1 MPSRFPHG
9 GEDAPLLAGDSRGR
23 GGNAKKSDS
32 GADRLLSRGVTAL
45 AALLLIGLCVM
56 LGVHLMGSYHSADSD
71 LSNKDKSWI
80 ETLDDGTKI
89 LHGADGKLSIVSG
102 DAGKKSSKHHKKKKG
117 TDDILDLLH
126 NENAKGSIEG
136 EIDPNKDI
144 ASQQNDI
151 LLNKEKE
158 MMDQLTAMAKGK
170 GGPDAKG
177 SSKKP
182 SVNPAEAA
190 EKMLA
195 GGNAPTTS
203 TFDPRAALRHHEE
216 ALEHLSTKDKH
227 ANENLKL
234 TDQEKSEL
242 EQLEELTRKPPP
254 GPPAY
259 VTPEEQLLHKAAM
272 KAKKHDEKGAE
283 DWYNQLDDSVDVFE
297 VRNQALIELEEA
309 SHKKDDKKGA
319 EGVESTKAS
328 AKHAAK
334 ASAKAKATKPSAEP
348 VASTELEPV
357 ASTEPEPVA
366 STEPEPVADK
376 EGEVA
381 KTGEDELEA
390 DVELA
395 DTEPEP
401 EPEPEPVEPFGA
413 HDSEDEAEMKD
424 KSKKD
429 EDEDEPAAAPI
440 EPFGAHDSEA
450 KNDDEDGPDPA
461 EPIEP
466 FGAHD
471 SKVEAE
477 PEADDDDEPVEPVEP
492 FGHDDEK
499 DAEPVEEKPDA
510 VEEEAEAAEKEEEPE
525 PVAAKAED
533 PEPAANAEKEEEP
546 EPVAAKEE
554 EPEPAAAAEKEEEPE
569 PVAAADPASAAP
581 ASDAGD
587 KHPTP
592 EQIKWWKDHHPNGA
606 ALGHR
611 TRNRRPVSRRPRH
624 EAEAA
629 LGVAPSN
636 PKASSVPASR
646 WSGVDLAQHLSCSD
660 SLADPATGKTFD
672 VATEFYMSDETTLGP
687 NGEAIKLGPRARAVR
702 DTTFVS
708 AFLRVDGPGA
718 PDPTRYLT
726 GVRHAACNAGRARLN
741 SVFFADSPEMCA
753 HVRRLYDNGRALS
766 NELAPPVPRLGSGK
780 FRCQVKAVKN
790 LPLKPATGLR
800 PEAVIGGCANSA
812 NVVRVVQQGQ
822 LHGGRRGDVRVGPG
836 RREDESVRVVRRG
849 HRGTRRAQ
857 GAPGAPARPRRARRR
872 SQGREGAL
880 HVPPQGGPRGPGGG
894 AVPRRRDDGDAA
906 RLLGHPP
913 GFARVQ
919 AKVGRLHA
927 QVRSAVHAHR
937 RRARAVANGSRL
949 LRRLQEPPERGAR
962 RGSETRRGGHRGEH
976 QERRVD
982 VPVPQRGVRH
992 EQAAQRRDVP
1002 GGETVQRGKDCHVR
1016 DAGGEGQGRGEGAV
1030 DGEGR
1035 GRGGGDGRAAQAR
1048 RAGRGW
1054 DRFVVFASS
1063 RLGVARRRTQDAAA
1077 LGAEAI
1083 ESDVPGKRFI
1093 DASPDGTDGS
1103 CARSEDGTPSGFA
1116 ELPSMG
1122 LISWRFN

>member
-126 NENAKGSIEG
+126 SENAKGSIEG

-151 LLNKEKE
+151 LLKKEKE

-170 GGPDAKG
+170 GGPDAKR

-216 ALEHLSTKDKH
+216 ALEHLTTKDKH

-254 GPPAY
+254 APPAY

-309 SHKKDDKKGA
+309 SHKKADKKGA
-319 EGVESTKAS
+319 KGVESTKAS

-334 ASAKAKATKPSAEP
+334 ASAKATKPSA
-348 VASTELEPV
+348 
-357 ASTEPEPVA
+357 EPVA

-395 DTEPEP
+395 DTEPDP

-413 HDSEDEAEMKD
+413 HDSEDEAETKD
-424 KSKKD
+424 ESKKD
-429 EDEDEPAAAPI
+429 EDEDEPAAAPV

-450 KNDDEDGPDPA
+450 KNDDEDSPDPA

-466 FGAHD
+466 FGADD

-477 PEADDDDEPVEPVEP
+477 PEAKDDDDEPAEPIEP
-492 FGHDDEK
+492 FEHDNEK

-525 PVAAKAED
+525 TAAAKAEEPD
-533 PEPAANAEKEEEP
+533 P
-546 EPVAAKEE
+546 V
-554 EPEPAAAAEKEEEPE
+554 AAAEKEEEPDPVAVAE
-569 PVAAADPASAAP
+569 KAEEPDPVAATDPASAAT

-592 EQIKWWKDHHPNGA
+592 EQIKWWKEHHPNGA
-606 ALGHR
+606 ALGRR
-611 TRNRRPVSRRPRH
+611 TRDRRNRRRPRY

-636 PKASSVPASR
+636 PEASVPASR

-660 SLADPATGKTFD
+660 SLADPATGKPFD
-672 VATEFYMSDETTLGP
+672 VATEFYTSDETTLGP

-718 PDPTRYLT
+718 PDPARYLT
-726 GVRHAACNAGRARLN
+726 GVRHVACNAGRARLN

-753 HVRRLYDNGRALS
+753 HVRRLYDNGRRLS

-780 FRCQVKAVKN
+780 FRCQVKAVKD

-812 NVVRVVQQGQ
+812 KSFVWYNKVNFMVDAAEMCDADPDAEKTSQYAWFD
-822 LHGGRRGDVRVGPG
+822 GDIAGPG
-836 RREDESVRVVRRG
+836 ALKALLAHPLNPAALLAGAKDEKVHFTCHPRAVREAQAVEPCRAGETMVIPRVFSGTPQALRGFKRRWDAYMHAYVPLSTHTATELGQWRIARGFFADYNNPPNAARGAGLKPVEAAIAVNTRSGGWTCPCPSEEYVMNRLLNDEMFPEEKQFSGGKIAMFMTQEEKAREEEK
-849 HRGTRRAQ
+849 AQ
-857 GAPGAPARPRRARRR
+857 LTAKGGDAVAGM
-872 SQGREGAL
+872 
-880 HVPPQGGPRGPGGG
+880 GGPRRP
-894 AVPRRRDDGDAA
+894 AA
-906 RLLGHPP
+906 QNGLGTASS
-913 GFARVQ
+913 F
-919 AKVGRLHA
+919 
-927 QVRSAVHAHR
+927 S
-937 RRARAVANGSRL
+937 
-949 LRRLQEPPERGAR
+949 LRRGLGLLE
-962 RGSETRRGGHRGEH
+962 
-976 QERRVD
+976 
-982 VPVPQRGVRH
+982 
-992 EQAAQRRDVP
+992 
-1002 GGETVQRGKDCHVR
+1002 
-1016 DAGGEGQGRGEGAV
+1016 
-1030 DGEGR
+1030 DG
-1035 GRGGGDGRAAQAR
+1035 
-1048 RAGRGW
+1048 
-1054 DRFVVFASS
+1054 
-1063 RLGVARRRTQDAAA
+1063 LNAAA

-1083 ESDVPGKRFI
+1083 ESDMPGKQFI

-1122 LISWRFN
+1122 LVSWRFN

>member
-102 DAGKKSSKHHKKKKG
+102 DADKKSSKHHKKKKG

-126 NENAKGSIEG
+126 NENAKGKIEG
-136 EIDPNKDI
+136 EIDPNKDV

-195 GGNAPTTS
+195 GGDAPTTT

-216 ALEHLSTKDKH
+216 VLEHLSTKDKH

-234 TDQEKSEL
+234 TKQEKSEL
-242 EQLEELTRKPPP
+242 EQLEELTKKPPP

-297 VRNQALIELEEA
+297 VRNQALIKLEEE

-319 EGVESTKAS
+319 KGVESTKAS

-334 ASAKAKATKPSAEP
+334 ASAEATEPSAEP
-348 VASTELEPV
+348 AALTEPSAEP
-357 ASTEPEPVA
+357 AALTEPSAEPEALTEPSAEPEPVA
-366 STEPEPVADK
+366 STEPEPVADE

-395 DTEPEP
+395 DTKPEP
-401 EPEPEPVEPFGA
+401 EPDPEPVEPFGA
-413 HDSEDEAEMKD
+413 HDSEDEAEKKD
-424 KSKKD
+424 ESEKDESKKD

-450 KNDDEDGPDPA
+450 KNDDDDGPDPA

-471 SKVEAE
+471 SKVEAK
-477 PEADDDDEPVEPVEP
+477 PEADDDDEPAEPIEP

-499 DAEPVEEKPDA
+499 DAEPVEE
-510 VEEEAEAAEKEEEPE
+510 PE
-525 PVAAKAED
+525 TAAAKAED
-533 PEPAANAEKEEEP
+533 PEPAAAAEKEEEEP
-546 EPVAAKEE
+546 ETAAAKEE

-569 PVAAADPASAAP
+569 PVAAADPGSAAP

-606 ALGHR
+606 ALGRR
-611 TRNRRPVSRRPRH
+611 TRDGRNRHNRHNH

-629 LGVAPSN
+629 LGVAPNN
-636 PKASSVPASR
+636 PKTSVPASR
-646 WSGVDLAQHLSCSD
+646 WSGVDLASHLSCSD
-660 SLADPATGKTFD
+660 SLADPASGKTFD
-672 VATEFYMSDETTLGP
+672 VATEFYISDETALGP

-718 PDPTRYLT
+718 PDPIKYLT

-741 SVFFADSPEMCA
+741 SVFFADSPEMCE
-753 HVRRLYDNGRALS
+753 HTRRLYDNGRRLS

-780 FRCQVKAVKN
+780 FRCQVKAVKD

-812 NVVRVVQQGQ
+812 KSFVWYNKVNFMVDAAEMCDADPDAEKTSQYAWFD
-822 LHGGRRGDVRVGPG
+822 GDTAGPG
-836 RREDESVRVVRRG
+836 ALKALLAHPLDPAALLAGAKDEKVHFTCHPRAVREAQAVEPCRAGETMVIPRVFSGTPQALRGFKRRWDAYMHSYVPLSTHTATELGQWRMARG
-849 HRGTRRAQ
+849 FFADYKN
-857 GAPGAPARPRRARRR
+857 PRTP
-872 SQGREGAL
+872 RE
-880 HVPPQGGPRGPGGG
+880 
-894 AVPRRRDDGDAA
+894 
-906 RLLGHPP
+906 
-913 GFARVQ
+913 
-919 AKVGRLHA
+919 
-927 QVRSAVHAHR
+927 
-937 RRARAVANGSRL
+937 ARA
-949 LRRLQEPPERGAR
+949 
-962 RGSETRRGGHRGEH
+962 
-976 QERRVD
+976 
-982 VPVPQRGVRH
+982 
-992 EQAAQRRDVP
+992 
-1002 GGETVQRGKDCHVR
+1002 
-1016 DAGGEGQGRGEGAV
+1016 
-1030 DGEGR
+1030 
-1035 GRGGGDGRAAQAR
+1035 
-1048 RAGRGW
+1048 
-1054 DRFVVFASS
+1054 
-1063 RLGVARRRTQDAAA
+1063 
-1077 LGAEAI
+1077 
-1083 ESDVPGKRFI
+1083 
-1093 DASPDGTDGS
+1093 
-1103 CARSEDGTPSGFA
+1103 
-1116 ELPSMG
+1116 
-1122 LISWRFN
+1122 

>member
-71 LSNKDKSWI
+71 LSNKDRSWI

-216 ALEHLSTKDKH
+216 ALEHLSTKDKK

-492 FGHDDEK
+492 FGRDDEK

-510 VEEEAEAAEKEEEPE
+510 VEEEAEA
-525 PVAAKAED
+525 
-533 PEPAANAEKEEEP
+533 AEKEEEP

-569 PVAAADPASAAP
+569 PVAAADPTSAAP

-611 TRNRRPVSRRPRH
+611 TRNRRPVSHRPVSHRPVSRRPRH

-672 VATEFYMSDETTLGP
+672 VATEFYMADETTLGP

-812 NVVRVVQQGQ
+812 NAFVWYNKVNFMVDAAEMCESDPDAEKTSQ
-822 LHGGRRGDVRVGPG
+822 LAWFDGDVAGPG
-836 RREDESVRVVRRG
+836 ALKALLAHPLDPAALVSGAKDEKVHFTCHPRAVREAQAVEPCRAGETMVMPRVFSGTPQALRGFKRRWDAYMHRYVPLSTHTATELGQWRMARGFFADYKNPPNAARGAGLKPVEAAIAVNTRSGGWTCPCPSEEYVMNRLLNDEMFPEEKQFSGGKIPMFVTQEEKAREEEK
-849 HRGTRRAQ
+849 AQ
-857 GAPGAPARPRRARRR
+857 LTAKGGDAVAGM
-872 SQGREGAL
+872 
-880 HVPPQGGPRGPGGG
+880 GGPRRP
-894 AVPRRRDDGDAA
+894 
-906 RLLGHPP
+906 
-913 GFARVQ
+913 
-919 AKVGRLHA
+919 
-927 QVRSAVHAHR
+927 
-937 RRARAVANGSRL
+937 
-949 LRRLQEPPERGAR
+949 
-962 RGSETRRGGHRGEH
+962 
-976 QERRVD
+976 
-982 VPVPQRGVRH
+982 
-992 EQAAQRRDVP
+992 
-1002 GGETVQRGKDCHVR
+1002 
-1016 DAGGEGQGRGEGAV
+1016 
-1030 DGEGR
+1030 
-1035 GRGGGDGRAAQAR
+1035 AAQA
-1048 RAGRGW
+1048 GVGT
-1054 DRFVVFASS
+1054 ASS
-1063 RLGVARRRTQDAAA
+1063 FSLRRGLGLLEDGLNAAA

-1083 ESDVPGKRFI
+1083 ESDVPGKQFI